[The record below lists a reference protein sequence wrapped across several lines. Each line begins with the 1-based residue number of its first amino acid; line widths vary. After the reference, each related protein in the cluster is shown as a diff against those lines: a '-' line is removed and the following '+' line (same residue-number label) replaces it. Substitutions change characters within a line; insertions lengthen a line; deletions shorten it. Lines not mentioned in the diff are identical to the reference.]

1 MSFNAGQSKIESIEF
16 TPIDSSVKS
25 STQIC
30 SSDIVQYSNDSKKTS
45 GRYDSYQTA
54 RYQGVM
60 FGIHYTEVNTSQ
72 DADSNEMFNR
82 FKAQISEIHP
92 YDDGN
97 YAWAKIEAGVIK
109 IIRDGRSIDT
119 SYYFTADDMD
129 VENEEW
135 CEIVCNQAIEA
146 LRKTNKSVQPRM
158 VHN

>member
-1 MSFNAGQSKIESIEF
+1 
-16 TPIDSSVKS
+16 
-25 STQIC
+25 
-30 SSDIVQYSNDSKKTS
+30 
-45 GRYDSYQTA
+45 
-54 RYQGVM
+54 M

-72 DADSNEMFNR
+72 DVDSNEMFNR